1 MFARQNTPRSSR
13 RVALILLFVLL
24 TCQAGIVTQA
34 NPSNGKRAA
43 RRAKAAGVAAKGRS
57 DRAANLRRVSR
68 RGNPLASEEGDRE
81 RAERRERRRGRGHNE
96 RSARTDQP
104 AEAMKAELDARLPKG
119 AKELPM
125 ERYFEAKE
133 QIKQMPRYS
142 TATGETLPSEAET
155 GEGDADLLSARAS
168 AKGLSAPA
176 ADAGSTSGI
185 LGTWQPLGPGNV
197 GGRTRAIIIDP
208 NTPATMYAAGVAGG
222 VWKSTN
228 GGASWAALDDFMANI
243 AVTCLAFDP
252 SNSSTIYAGTGE
264 GFFNADA
271 VQGAGIFKST
281 DAGATW
287 TRLAS
292 TTTSDFFFVN
302 DIVVSNVNTQ
312 HLYAATRS
320 GVWRSLDG
328 GATWAMILNVPTVA
342 PSATGVRGATDLVM
356 RTDQATDYLFVA
368 AGTAF
373 NPGEPA
379 SHIYRST
386 DAANA
391 TVVPTGST
399 PNAGSFTDVYSESG
413 MGRTSLAIAP
423 SNQNVI
429 YAMADTSNSGN
440 YNLGLLGV
448 FRSTSSGD
456 VGTWTTQVRNTSA
469 NKQDTLLLSNPVNAV
484 LTECGFGTSQ
494 FINQG
499 WYDNQIA
506 VDPTDE
512 NKVWAAGTDLFRS
525 DNGGVNWGVASYWWF
540 QGNGTPPNN
549 GDPQL
554 VHADNHTIVF
564 APGYN
569 GTTNQTM
576 IVGDDGGIYKTD
588 NAHDGNVGYVNGTT
602 PSGGTV
608 TSSSPI
614 CGNEFTP
621 GGFYTVPN
629 PVIWGPLNNGY
640 AVTQFWPGTV
650 YPNGATYFGGTQ
662 DNGTNRGTD
671 ANGPNAWERIIGG
684 DGGYSAV
691 DFNNT
696 NILYGENTGN
706 TFQKSTNG
714 GASFVAARTG
724 ISGDTF
730 PFTSVFRMDPNNSA
744 RLWYAGRF
752 MWRTD
757 NSAASWTR
765 TSSAQQTGGNIS
777 AMAIAPGNSNLVIDG
792 AASGQIRRTSIG
804 TTATTTTPLTGAGSD
819 PSTSWVQTFTPRG
832 NGFGGISWL
841 EYDPSNTNIV
851 WATVSNFN
859 SASSGN
865 GFGHVFKSA
874 DGGATW
880 TLADGSQSVGN
891 TRAIP
896 DIPAWSVAVDPS
908 NGNRVYVGTD
918 LGVFVT
924 LDGGATWAKETTGF
938 SNAVV
943 KSLTILNVGGVSTI
957 YAFTHG
963 RGAFKVAIPAS
974 CASVPAN
981 VAVGAAGGATNVNVT
996 SASGTCTW
1004 NAVSN
1009 NTDFIH
1015 VTGGSSGAGNGTV
1028 NLSVDANTT
1037 GSPRTGTITVA
1048 GQTVTI
1054 FQRAFP
1060 TITWSNPADIVYGTA
1075 LDGTQ
1080 LNATANTP
1088 GTFTYTPAAGT
1099 VLSKGNGQ
1107 NLHVDFAPTDTTN
1120 FDATSKDVSINVLSA
1135 VLNLSMT
1142 ADRNPAGVELNLNYN
1157 ATITNTGNASATNT
1171 VLSDVLPAGVTFTA
1185 ASPSQG
1191 TCSYNTVTRTVTC
1204 NVGTIA
1210 ASSNA
1215 TVQITVKPRS
1225 EGTLNNTATITASQ
1239 WDPATGNSSAS
1250 VNGLP
1255 AVKFVDL
1262 ATQVTSSANPIFA
1275 GQNVTYTITVKNVG
1289 TTFGATGVT
1298 MTDVLPAS
1306 MNFVS
1311 ATTSQGSLITPPVGS
1326 NGTVTANLG
1335 SLATGAMATVTVT
1348 VSSTA
1353 AGVVVNSASATST
1366 ESESTPANNTGS
1378 ASTTVNGASLLKVLL
1393 ASQVLIGGCQNTTGN
1408 VYLTGPAGPG
1418 GVTVNLSTTSLA
1430 GVTVPASVF
1439 IPAGQSV
1446 SPAFNVTTS
1455 PVGTKQVGTV
1465 NASSGQTVVS
1475 RGLTINVGSGTC
1487 PP

>member
-1 MFARQNTPRSSR
+1 MIPRITFAKVRQSVS
-13 RVALILLFVLL
+13 LILLISMLVCLPGVA
-24 TCQAGIVTQA
+24 TQAGTRKSSSNSGKSA
-34 NPSNGKRAA
+34 ARRSNGKVQKSNRTASRATKNI
-43 RRAKAAGVAAKGRS
+43 RAKSALAATKRTR
-57 DRAANLRRVSR
+57 DQF
-68 RGNPLASEEGDRE
+68 EE
-81 RAERRERRRGRGHNE
+81 
-96 RSARTDQP
+96 RTDQP
-104 AEAMKAELDARLPKG
+104 DEAMKAEVEQRLPKG
-119 AKELPM
+119 ETRVPV

-133 QIKQMPRYS
+133 KIKEMPRYS
-142 TATGETLPSEAET
+142 TSLGQQLRSESDTGES
-155 GEGDADLLSARAS
+155 DQQILSQAQNIS
-168 AKGLSAPA
+168 P
-176 ADAGSTSGI
+176 DAGSTGGV
-185 LGTWQPLGPGNV
+185 LGTWQSLGPGNV
-197 GGRTRAIIIDP
+197 GGRTRALLIDP
-208 NTPATMYAAGVAGG
+208 VTPNTMYAAGVAGG
-222 VWKSTN
+222 VWKTTN
-228 GGASWAALDDFMANI
+228 GGASWAPLDDFMANI
-243 AVTCLAFDP
+243 AVNSMAFEP
-252 SNSSTIYAGTGE
+252 GNSSVIYAGTGE
-264 GFFNADA
+264 GFFNADG

-281 DAGATW
+281 DSGATW

-302 DIVVSNVNTQ
+302 DIVVGNGANSQ
-312 HLYAATRS
+312 HVYAATRS

-342 PSATGVRGATDLVM
+342 GSATGVRGATDLVM

-391 TVVPTGST
+391 TVVPTGT
-399 PNAGSFTDVYSESG
+399 TANAGSFTDVYSEAG
-413 MGRTSLAIAP
+413 MGRTSLAIAA
-423 SNQNVI
+423 SNQNTI

-456 VGTWTTQVRNTSA
+456 AGSWTTQVRNTSA

-484 LTECGFGTSQ
+484 LVECGFGATNQ
-494 FINQG
+494 FLNQG
-499 WYDNQIA
+499 WYDNVIA
-506 VDPTDE
+506 IDPTDE
-512 NKVWAAGTDLFRS
+512 NKVWVGGIDLWRS

-554 VHADNHTIVF
+554 VHADNHILVF
-564 APGYN
+564 SPGYN
-569 GTTNQTM
+569 GTTNQTLFA
-576 IVGDDGGIYKTD
+576 GDDGGIYKTD
-588 NAHDGNVGYVNGTT
+588 NAKDGNVGYVNGTS

-621 GGFYTVPN
+621 GGFFTVPS

-640 AVTQFWPGTV
+640 AVTQFWPGAV
-650 YPNGATYFGGTQ
+650 YPNGTTYFGGTQ

-671 ANGPNAWERIIGG
+671 ANGPNQWERILGG
-684 DGGYSAV
+684 DGGYAAV
-691 DFNNT
+691 DSSNT
-696 NILYGENTGN
+696 NVLYAENTGN

-730 PFTSVFRMDPNNSA
+730 PFTAVFRMDPNNPS

-757 NSAASWTR
+757 NSAGNWTR
-765 TSSAQQTGGNIS
+765 TSDAQQTGGNVS
-777 AMAIAPGNSNLVIDG
+777 AIAIAPGNSNIVMDG
-792 AASGQIRRTSIG
+792 AASGQIRRTTVA
-804 TTATTTTPLTGAGSD
+804 TTAT
-819 PSTSWVQTFTPRG
+819 STSVLNATWLQSFTPRG
-832 NGFGGISWL
+832 NGFGGISWV
-841 EYDPSNTNIV
+841 EYDPSNSSNV

-880 TLADGSQSVGN
+880 TLADGNQSVGN
-891 TRAIP
+891 PNAIP
-896 DIPAWSVAVDPS
+896 DIPAWSVVIDP
-908 NGNRVYVGTD
+908 NNNQRIYVGTD

-924 LDGGATWAKETTGF
+924 LDGGANWNKETTGF
-938 SNAVV
+938 SNTVV
-943 KSLTILNVGGVSTI
+943 KSLEIKNIGGVSTI

-974 CASVPAN
+974 CASVPGSPIP
-981 VAVGAAGGATNVNVT
+981 VGAAGGATNVSVT
-996 SASGTCTW
+996 SASGSCTW

-1009 NTDFIH
+1009 SSFIH
-1015 VTGGSSGAGNGTV
+1015 VTGGSSGAGSGTV
-1028 NLSVDANTT
+1028 NLNIDANTT
-1037 GSPRTGTITVA
+1037 GSSRSGTLTIA

-1060 TITWSNPADIVYGTA
+1060 VITWSNPADIIYGTA

-1088 GTFTYTPAAGT
+1088 GAFTYTPAAGT
-1099 VLSKGNGQ
+1099 VLGKGPH

-1135 VLNLSMT
+1135 VLNLSMI
-1142 ADRNPAGVELNLNYN
+1142 ADRNPAAVELNFNYK
-1157 ATITNTGNASATNT
+1157 ATITNTGDAAATNV
-1171 VLSDVLPAGVTFTA
+1171 VLTDVLPAGVTFTA
-1185 ASPSQG
+1185 ASIASG
-1191 TCSYNTVTRTVTC
+1191 TAANRAAAPAIAGGCTYDTGTRTVTC
-1204 NVGTIA
+1204 NA
-1210 ASSNA
+1210 ASIGAGGSYVA
-1215 TVQITVKPRS
+1215 TITVKPRN

-1239 WDPATGNSSAS
+1239 WDPATGNNSAS

-1262 ATQVTSSANPIFA
+1262 QVQKVGSANPIFS

-1289 TTFGATGVT
+1289 TPFGATGVT
-1298 MTDVLPAS
+1298 LTDTLPAS
-1306 MNFVS
+1306 VNFVS

-1326 NGTVTANLG
+1326 TGTVTANLG
-1335 SLATGAMATVTVT
+1335 SIASGATATVTIT
-1348 VSSTA
+1348 VSSTT
-1353 AGVVVNSASATST
+1353 AGVVTNSASATST

-1378 ASTTVNGASLLKVLL
+1378 ASTTVNSSALLKVLL
-1393 ASQVLIGGCQNTTGN
+1393 AKQVLTGGCENTTGN

-1418 GVTVNLSTTSLA
+1418 GVTVPLSTSSLA

-1455 PVGTKQVGTV
+1455 PVVTKQVGLV
-1465 NASSGQTVVS
+1465 IAGSGPGSVS
-1475 RGLTINVGSGTC
+1475 RGLTINVGSGSC

>member
-1 MFARQNTPRSSR
+1 MMRASR
-13 RVALILLFVLL
+13 RATAILLSLVLICLTSFVS
-24 TCQAGIVTQA
+24 QAAPRTA
-34 NPSNGKRAA
+34 KRGAKPTSSAAKRRNA
-43 RRAKAAGVAAKGRS
+43 RRERNSKVASK
-57 DRAANLRRVSR
+57 
-68 RGNPLASEEGDRE
+68 RGNPVVRGDRDQ
-81 RAERRERRRGRGHNE
+81 
-96 RSARTDQP
+96 RTDQP
-104 AEAMKAELDARLPKG
+104 DEAMKQEVQSRLPKG
-119 AKELPM
+119 ATEVPV
-125 ERYFEAKE
+125 ERYFEAKQ

-142 TATGETLPSEAET
+142 TAQGQLLPSEAET
-155 GEGDADLLSARAS
+155 GESDTATLARLQGVTPS
-168 AKGLSAPA
+168 
-176 ADAGSTSGI
+176 ADAGSTSGV

-197 GGRTRAIIIDP
+197 GGRTRALIIDP
-208 NTPATMYAAGVAGG
+208 GTPNTMYAAGVAGG
-222 VWKSTN
+222 VWKTTD
-228 GGASWAALDDFMANI
+228 GGANWVALDDFMANI
-243 AVTCLAFDP
+243 AVTCLVFEP
-252 SNSSTIYAGTGE
+252 GNSSIIYAGTGE

-271 VQGAGIFKST
+271 VRGAGIFKST

-292 TTTSDFFFVN
+292 TNTVDFQFVN
-302 DIVVSNVNTQ
+302 DIVVSNVNAQ
-312 HLYAATRS
+312 HVYAATRS

-328 GATWAMILNVPTVA
+328 GANWAMILNVPTVA

-356 RTDQATDYLFVA
+356 RTDQVTDYLFVA

-379 SHIYRST
+379 SHVYRST

-391 TVVPTGST
+391 TVVPTGTT

-413 MGRTSLAIAP
+413 MGRTALAIAP

-429 YAMADTSNSGN
+429 YAMADTSNSGS

-456 VGTWTTQVRNTSA
+456 AGTWTTQVRNTSA

-484 LTECGFGTSQ
+484 LVECGFGPTNQ

-499 WYDNQIA
+499 WYDNVLA

-512 NKVWAAGTDLFRS
+512 NIVWAGGTDLFRS

-554 VHADNHTIVF
+554 VHADNHVIVF

-588 NAHDGNVGYVNGTT
+588 NAKAGNVGYVNGTT

-614 CGNEFTP
+614 CGQEFTP
-621 GGFYTVPN
+621 GGFYTVPS

-640 AVTQFWPGTV
+640 AVTQFWPGAI
-650 YPNGATYFGGTQ
+650 YPNGTTYFGGTQ

-671 ANGPNAWERIIGG
+671 ANGPNQWERILGG
-684 DGGYSAV
+684 DGGYAAV
-691 DFNNT
+691 DPSNT
-696 NILYGENTGN
+696 NVLYAENTGN

-744 RLWYAGRF
+744 RVWYGGRF

-757 NSAASWTR
+757 NSAANWTR
-765 TSSAQQTGGNIS
+765 TSDAQQTGGSIT
-777 AMAIAPGNSNLVIDG
+777 AMAIAPGNSNIVMDG
-792 AASGQIRRTSIG
+792 AASGQIRRTTVA
-804 TTATTTTPLTGAGSD
+804 TTAT
-819 PSTSWVQTFTPRG
+819 STSVLNSTWLQSFTPRG
-832 NGFGGISWL
+832 NGFGGISWV
-841 EYDPSNTNIV
+841 EYDPTNSSNV

-880 TLADGSQSVGN
+880 TLADGSQTPGN
-891 TRAIP
+891 LNAIP
-896 DIPAWSVAVDPS
+896 DIPAWSVVIDPS
-908 NGNRVYVGTD
+908 NNQRIYVGTD
-918 LGVFVT
+918 LGVFVS
-924 LDGGATWAKETTGF
+924 LDGGANWAKETTGF
-938 SNAVV
+938 SNVEV
-943 KSLTILNVGGVSTI
+943 KSLQILNIGGVQTI

-963 RGAFKVAIPAS
+963 RGAFKVAISAS

-981 VAVGAAGGATNVNVT
+981 VSVGSAGGATNVSVT
-996 SASGTCTW
+996 SASGACTW

-1009 NTDFIH
+1009 NTDFITI
-1015 VTGGSSGAGNGTV
+1015 TGGSSGSGSGTV
-1028 NLSVDANTT
+1028 NLNIAANTT
-1037 GSPRTGTITVA
+1037 GTSRTGTLTVA

-1054 FQRAFP
+1054 FQRALP
-1060 TITWSNPADIVYGTA
+1060 VITWNNPANIVYGTA

-1088 GTFTYTPAAGT
+1088 GTFTYTPASGT
-1099 VLSKGNGQ
+1099 VLSKGAH

-1120 FDATSKDVSINVLSA
+1120 YDAASKDVSINVLSA
-1135 VLNLSMT
+1135 VLNVSMT
-1142 ADRNPAGVELNLNYN
+1142 ANRNPAAVEQNLSYN
-1157 ATITNTGNASATNT
+1157 ATITNTGDASATNVELT
-1171 VLSDVLPAGVTFTA
+1171 DTIPAGTTFTSA
-1185 ASPSQG
+1185 TASQG
-1191 TCSYNTVTRTVTC
+1191 TCSFDFALRTVTC
-1204 NVGTIA
+1204 SLGTIA
-1210 ASSNA
+1210 SGSNA

-1225 EGTLNNTATITASQ
+1225 EGTLNNTVNISASQ

-1262 ATQVTSSANPIFA
+1262 AVSNAASANPIFA

-1289 TTFGATGVT
+1289 TPFSATGVAL
-1298 MTDVLPAS
+1298 TDTLPAS
-1306 MNFVS
+1306 MTFVS
-1311 ATTSQGSLITPPVGS
+1311 ATTSQGSLVTPPVGS

-1335 SLATGAMATVTVT
+1335 TIAPGTTATVTIT
-1348 VSSTA
+1348 VSATA
-1353 AGVVVNSASATST
+1353 AGVVVDSATATSN
-1366 ESESTPANNTGS
+1366 EAESTPADNTGS
-1378 ASTTVNGASLLKVLL
+1378 ASVTVKAAALQKVLL
-1393 ASQVLIGGCQNTTGN
+1393 ASQVLTGGCQNTTGN

-1418 GVTVNLSTTSLA
+1418 GVTISLSTTNLA

-1439 IPAGQSV
+1439 IPAGQTV

-1455 PVGTKQVGTV
+1455 PVATKQVGTV
-1465 NASSGQTVVS
+1465 NATSGQTTVS
-1475 RGLTINVGSGTC
+1475 RGLTINVGSGSC

>member
-1 MFARQNTPRSSR
+1 
-13 RVALILLFVLL
+13 
-24 TCQAGIVTQA
+24 
-34 NPSNGKRAA
+34 
-43 RRAKAAGVAAKGRS
+43 
-57 DRAANLRRVSR
+57 
-68 RGNPLASEEGDRE
+68 
-81 RAERRERRRGRGHNE
+81 
-96 RSARTDQP
+96 
-104 AEAMKAELDARLPKG
+104 
-119 AKELPM
+119 
-125 ERYFEAKE
+125 
-133 QIKQMPRYS
+133 
-142 TATGETLPSEAET
+142 
-155 GEGDADLLSARAS
+155 
-168 AKGLSAPA
+168 
-176 ADAGSTSGI
+176 
-185 LGTWQPLGPGNV
+185 
-197 GGRTRAIIIDP
+197 
-208 NTPATMYAAGVAGG
+208 
-222 VWKSTN
+222 
-228 GGASWAALDDFMANI
+228 MANI
-243 AVTCLAFDP
+243 AVTCLAFEP
-252 SNSSTIYAGTGE
+252 GNSNVIYAGTGE

-302 DIVVSNVNTQ
+302 DIVVSNVNAQ

-328 GATWAMILNVPTVA
+328 GATWAMIMNVPTVA
-342 PSATGVRGATDLVM
+342 GSATGVRGAMDLAI

-379 SHIYRST
+379 SHVYRST

-391 TVVPTGST
+391 SVVPTGTTAS
-399 PNAGSFTDVYSESG
+399 AGSFTDVYSEAG

-456 VGTWTTQVRNTSA
+456 AGSWTTQVRNTSA

-484 LTECGFGTSQ
+484 LVECGFGATNQ

-499 WYDNQIA
+499 WYDNVLA
-506 VDPTDE
+506 VDPTDS
-512 NKVWAAGTDLFRS
+512 NIVWAGGTDLFRS

-554 VHADNHTIVF
+554 VHADNHVIVF
-564 APGYN
+564 HPQYN
-569 GTTNQTM
+569 GTSNQTM
-576 IVGDDGGIYKTD
+576 FVGDDGGLYKTD
-588 NAHDGNVGYVNGTT
+588 NAKTGNVGYVNGTT

-621 GGFYTVPN
+621 GGFFTVPS

-640 AVTQFWPGTV
+640 AVTQFWPGAI

-671 ANGPNAWERIIGG
+671 ANGPNQWERILGG
-684 DGGYSAV
+684 DGGYAAV

-696 NILYGENTGN
+696 NVLYAENTGN

-724 ISGDTF
+724 IAGDTF
-730 PFTSVFRMDPNNSA
+730 PFTAVFRMDPNNSA

-757 NSAASWTR
+757 NSAANWTR
-765 TSSAQQTGGNIS
+765 TSDAQQTGGNVS
-777 AMAIAPGNSNLVIDG
+777 AIAIAPGNSNLVING
-792 AASGQIRRTSIG
+792 AASGQLRRTTIG
-804 TTATTTTPLTGAGSD
+804 TTAT
-819 PSTSWVQTFTPRG
+819 STSVLNATWLQSFTPRG
-832 NGFGGISWL
+832 NGFGGISWV
-841 EYDPSNTNIV
+841 EYDPSNSNNLWTTI
-851 WATVSNFN
+851 SNFN

-865 GFGHVFKSA
+865 GFGHVFKST

-880 TLADGSQSVGN
+880 TLADGTQTPGN
-891 TRAIP
+891 TNAIP
-896 DIPAWSVAVDPS
+896 DIPAWSVVIDP
-908 NGNRVYVGTD
+908 NNNQRIYVGTD

-924 LDGGATWAKETTGF
+924 LDGGANWAKETTGF

-943 KSLTILNVGGVSTI
+943 KSLEIKNIGGVSTL

-963 RGAFKVAIPAS
+963 RGLFKVAIPAS
-974 CASVPAN
+974 CATVTSN
-981 VAVGAAGGATNVNVT
+981 LTVGAAGGTPNVT
-996 SASGTCTW
+996 VTSPSGTCTW

-1009 NTDFIH
+1009 DSWIH
-1015 VTGGSSGAGNGTV
+1015 VTGGASGAGNGTV
-1028 NLSVDANTT
+1028 NLTVDPNTT
-1037 GSPRTGTITVA
+1037 GTPRTGTLTVA
-1048 GQTVTI
+1048 GQTVTV

-1060 TITWSNPADIVYGTA
+1060 TITWNNPADIIYGTA
-1075 LDGTQ
+1075 LSATQ

-1099 VLSKGNGQ
+1099 VLGKGPHT
-1107 NLHVDFAPTDTTN
+1107 LHVDFTPTDTVN
-1120 FDATSKDVSINVLSA
+1120 YDPTSKDVTINVLSA

-1142 ADRNPAGVELNLNYN
+1142 ADRNPAAVELNLNYN
-1157 ATITNTGNASATNT
+1157 ATITNTGDASATNT
-1171 VLSDVLPAGVTFTA
+1171 VLTDVLPTGVTYTA
-1185 ASPSQG
+1185 ASASQG
-1191 TCSYNTVTRTVTC
+1191 TCSYNSVTRTVTC

-1210 ASSNA
+1210 AGSNA
-1215 TVQITVKPRS
+1215 TVQITVKPRN

-1239 WDPATGNSSAS
+1239 WDPATGNNSAS
-1250 VNGLP
+1250 VNGLS

-1262 ATQVTSSANPIFA
+1262 QTQMTASANPIFA

-1289 TTFGATGVT
+1289 TPFGATGVT
-1298 MTDVLPAS
+1298 LTDVLPAS

-1311 ATTSQGSLITPPVGS
+1311 ATTSQGSLVTPPVGS

-1335 SLATGAMATVTVT
+1335 SLASGATATVTIT
-1348 VSSTA
+1348 VSSTT
-1353 AGVVVNSASATST
+1353 AGVVTNSATATST
-1366 ESESTPANNTGS
+1366 EAESTPANNTGS
-1378 ASTTVNGASLLKVLL
+1378 TTTTVNAAALQKVLL
-1393 ASQVLIGGCQNTTGN
+1393 AKQVLTGGCENTTGN

-1418 GVTVNLSTTSLA
+1418 GVTVPLSTSGLA

-1439 IPAGQSV
+1439 IPAGQTV

-1455 PVGTKQVGTV
+1455 PVATKQVGLV
-1465 NASSGQTVVS
+1465 IAGSGAGSVS
-1475 RGLTINVGSGTC
+1475 RGLTINVGSGSC